1 MQIGAVKRVRLGE
14 LPTPLQE
21 MANLEKVLGG
31 PRLFIKRDDLTG
43 LGTGGNKLRKLE
55 YALAE
60 AMELGATA
68 VVTTGAVQSNHA
80 QLTTAAANRLGMKT
94 FLILKGD
101 KPHQPSG
108 NLFLDRLLGVE
119 EIRYVA
125 VPSDSGK
132 EEFESLLQNEVDRL
146 MAELRKRGEVPYYIP
161 NGCKAIHGALG
172 YAGCVYE
179 IVGQLRAMNLA
190 PNYIVTACGTSGT
203 QTGLVLGSILYGQGE
218 IKVLGMSVSEKRD
231 KLEERIRRNLR
242 EAAASLELRI
252 EEVAL
257 QDAAVVYDEYIGEG
271 YGKPTD
277 AMREA
282 VRLVASEEGI
292 ILDPVYTGKA
302 MSGLIDL
309 VHRGSFS
316 RDDVVVFLH
325 TGGIGGLFVP
335 DQVSAL
341 LADQP

>member
-1 MQIGAVKRVRLGE
+1 
-14 LPTPLQE
+14 
-21 MANLEKVLGG
+21 
-31 PRLFIKRDDLTG
+31 
-43 LGTGGNKLRKLE
+43 
-55 YALAE
+55 
-60 AMELGATA
+60 
-68 VVTTGAVQSNHA
+68 
-80 QLTTAAANRLGMKT
+80 
-94 FLILKGD
+94 
-101 KPHQPSG
+101 
-108 NLFLDRLLGVE
+108 
-119 EIRYVA
+119 
-125 VPSDSGK
+125 
-132 EEFESLLQNEVDRL
+132 
-146 MAELRKRGEVPYYIP
+146 
-161 NGCKAIHGALG
+161 
-172 YAGCVYE
+172 
-179 IVGQLRAMNLA
+179 MNLA

-325 TGGIGGLFVP
+325 TGGIGGLFATH
-335 DQVSAL
+335 QVETL
-341 LADQP
+341 VD